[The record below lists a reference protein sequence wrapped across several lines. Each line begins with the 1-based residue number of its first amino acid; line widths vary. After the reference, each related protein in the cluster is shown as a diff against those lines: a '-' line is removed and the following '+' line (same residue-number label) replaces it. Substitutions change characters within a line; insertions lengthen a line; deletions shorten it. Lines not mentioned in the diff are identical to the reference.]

1 MSIKPLGKRIL
12 AQKVEAEERKTAGG
26 IVLPDNVKN
35 EKVVRAKVLAIG
47 TDEKFEVKVGDMILV
62 GSYSG
67 TGNRDGNVLLVD
79 WGADYLIVYTIMDDG
94 ELHGTWA
101 DGYALDR
108 LSPR

>member
-12 AQKVEAEERKTAGG
+12 AKKVEVEERKSPGG
-26 IVLPDNVKN
+26 IVLPDNVKS

-67 TGNRDGNVLLVD
+67 TEIEQGEDKLILVKETDVLAV
-79 WGADYLIVYTIMDDG
+79 V
-94 ELHGTWA
+94 EE
-101 DGYALDR
+101 
-108 LSPR
+108 